1 MTAINPSQSRI
12 YFILLACS
20 FHKLTK
26 LRNDNPEVY
35 WFVPSSHY
43 QIAKSIIKAMS
54 GRHGIRFTTET
65 DGRYPPFPCLTSL
78 YIAWE
83 ICVKSLH
90 SFSSAKAKA

>member
-12 YFILLACS
+12 YFIFLACS
-20 FHKLTK
+20 FHKLG
-26 LRNDNPEVY
+26 NDNPEVY

-65 DGRYPPFPCLTSL
+65 DGRYPPFPCLTKL
-78 YIAWE
+78 YIALK
-83 ICVKSLH
+83 ICV
-90 SFSSAKAKA
+90 